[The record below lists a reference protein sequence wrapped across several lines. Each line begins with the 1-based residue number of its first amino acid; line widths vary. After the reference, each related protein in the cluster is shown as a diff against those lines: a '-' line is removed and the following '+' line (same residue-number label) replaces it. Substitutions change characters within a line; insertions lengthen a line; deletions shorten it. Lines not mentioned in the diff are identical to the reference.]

1 MQIPDFDLKTIGHNA
16 DIDMHENY
24 RTPLFIR
31 DLQHLLLYALMG
43 AKAPIE
49 PSRSY
54 LIVT

>member
-1 MQIPDFDLKTIGHNA
+1 MFQMQIPDFDLKTIGHNA

-54 LIVT
+54 